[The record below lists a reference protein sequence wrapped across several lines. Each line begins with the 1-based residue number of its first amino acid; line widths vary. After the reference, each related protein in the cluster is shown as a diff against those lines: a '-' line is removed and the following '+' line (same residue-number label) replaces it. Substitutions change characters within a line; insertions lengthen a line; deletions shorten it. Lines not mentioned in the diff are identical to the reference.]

1 MSTVYISLPIMRQF
15 CFILNFTLI
24 LGLLSV
30 KFHYSK
36 NIYTCR
42 DIFSSLLL
50 YMLYIFTFKTPVLS
64 MCVCAQSCPSHSVT
78 PWTAAHQAPLFM
90 RFPRQEYRS
99 GLPFPSPGDFPDPG
113 IKPMSLALA
122 AVFFTTEPTGKPC
135 AIQHKII
142 AKCLNTKCYNY
153 NLFKLSY

>member
-1 MSTVYISLPIMRQF
+1 MNLKGAVVPVY
-15 CFILNFTLI
+15 
-24 LGLLSV
+24 SV
-30 KFHYSK
+30 
-36 NIYTCR
+36 TQ
-42 DIFSSLLL
+42 L
-50 YMLYIFTFKTPVLS
+50 YPLQLF
-64 MCVCAQSCPSHSVT
+64 VT

-90 RFPRQEYRS
+90 RFPRQEYWS

-135 AIQHKII
+135 AVQHKIT

-153 NLFKLSY
+153 NLFKLSHGQGLVGYSPWGCKESDTTEHVHPFDYKPVALQ